1 MIHFE
6 QIREKMKEEYE
17 KDSSRFFVEVTG
29 VTIDE
34 AIENAAVELGVRR
47 SLIDYEVL
55 ERGASGFFV
64 LHPKEWKIRAYEIKK
79 SRRKGTIE
87 NITDTEEQKTA
98 VAEVIDKDGMVSV
111 FCAEDGIFLKVTE
124 PQGNGREVTLSDAV
138 EKIRDRNLTVPSDE
152 ILEPIVTAAAGEY
165 VRIGAY
171 DYLPGN
177 DALMSVEISED
188 EMKAYLFVSPP
199 GQGGADLSADVIIT
213 FLSNNRVVSGIN
225 ENLVKQFQ
233 DSPVYKEKYL
243 VAEGAVPQKGDDAKI
258 LYNFET
264 DNTKARLKETKSG
277 QINFKELNLIQ
288 NVVEGQPLAQ
298 KIPAQEGKSGK
309 TVTGKYLAAAA
320 GKDIPIPLG
329 KNTRL
334 AEDQLTVVA
343 ETNGQVLLVK
353 NQINVEPVMT
363 IEGNVSIKT
372 GNIMF
377 LGTVYVKGSVDDGF
391 SIKASGN
398 IEVKGT
404 VGKAAL
410 DAEGDIV
417 VSQGVVGKEGGYI
430 RAGKSIW
437 AKFIQNVAEVDAGDS
452 VIVSD
457 GIIGSKISANY
468 KVICSGKRADIIG
481 SEVTALEGVYARN
494 LGSPAAGSDTIVS
507 VGFDPHRKARLT
519 ILESSLAEA
528 EKQLAGLKLDITS
541 LENQKKVMKELPE
554 EKTALLK
561 QKREERYVCEMEMKE
576 MRTEA
581 DKIQHYLATL
591 QVEGVVSVSGNV
603 YTGVRVIIKDIIE
616 DVRVDSKA
624 TTFFL
629 QNGLVRYGPYVDYT
643 NDEDAKR
650 VPSGYTA
657 N

>member
-1 MIHFE
+1 
-6 QIREKMKEEYE
+6 
-17 KDSSRFFVEVTG
+17 
-29 VTIDE
+29 
-34 AIENAAVELGVRR
+34 
-47 SLIDYEVL
+47 
-55 ERGASGFFV
+55 
-64 LHPKEWKIRAYEIKK
+64 
-79 SRRKGTIE
+79 
-87 NITDTEEQKTA
+87 
-98 VAEVIDKDGMVSV
+98 MVSV

-404 VGKAAL
+404 VGKASL